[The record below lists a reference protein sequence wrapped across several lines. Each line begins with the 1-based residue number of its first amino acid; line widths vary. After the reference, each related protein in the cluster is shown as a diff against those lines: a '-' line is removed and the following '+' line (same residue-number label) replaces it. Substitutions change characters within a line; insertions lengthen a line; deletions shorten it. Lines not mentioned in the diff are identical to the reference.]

1 MARTMEKELDAL
13 RAGEMTEDEFV
24 RATAGQWDAIA
35 ERIVR
40 RWEIPPAIDA
50 EDARQEL
57 LLALLEGGLVGKWDP
72 ARQVPLSRFV
82 VWTTCA
88 TAKAW
93 LHAQRGALR
102 HRGTSRSR
110 FPLSEAACLR
120 RERGDGDAD
129 ERGPIAAARGE
140 GSTPEGIAA
149 AREVVSAL
157 LALAPTRRVRTAL
170 ELLLAAGGR
179 VGVAAAMLEED
190 PELALDCRVGG
201 PKEARACIREAIAAA
216 REMARPE

>member
-1 MARTMEKELDAL
+1 MAKTMERELAAL

-40 RWEIPPAIDA
+40 RWEVPPAIDA

-57 LLALLEGGLVGKWDP
+57 LLALTEQGLVGKWDP

-110 FPLSEAACLR
+110 FPLSEAACYR
-120 RERGDGDAD
+120 RGNGEAEDD
-129 ERGPIAAARGE
+129 RGPVAMARGE
-140 GSTPEGIAA
+140 GSDPEGIAG
-149 AREVVSAL
+149 AREVVAAI
-157 LALAPTRRVRTAL
+157 LALAPTRRLRTAL
-170 ELLLAAGGR
+170 EVLLAAGGR

-190 PELALDCRVGG
+190 PELALDCRVGS
-201 PKEARACIREAIAAA
+201 PDEARACIREAMAAA
-216 REMARPE
+216 RDMARA